1 MTHPIS
7 FHPSLPSRMALALA
21 IAIPTLLEGAPKYL
35 GPSAIVASP
44 DGARLYVACADA
56 AKVVSVDLASG
67 KAGPSASVPG
77 EPTGLV
83 MSPDGKTL
91 YATCGM
97 PAGAVCL
104 VDPVSMK
111 VTATMPAGHT
121 PTGLAPHPDGRR
133 LYVCNRFNDDV
144 SVIDVATSK
153 ELSRIPVVREP
164 VGAVATPDGK
174 TVYVINHLPR
184 AKADGDIVAAQVT
197 AIDAASGQTSPIP
210 LPNGST
216 GLRGIC
222 ITPDG
227 KHVLV
232 THILARFHLPTTQLE
247 RGWQN
252 TNALSI
258 IDAANRRLVNTVLL
272 DDVDLGAANPWGVA
286 CAPDGKWVA
295 VAHYGTHE
303 ISLID
308 LPGVLAKIAQ
318 IPAELPAGGAPTYTG
333 GRYIPASQ
341 AEVPNDLA
349 FLVDLRRRVHLDGK
363 GPRGVA
369 IAGAKA
375 YATMYFSDRLSA
387 VDLAAESRA
396 QAAALPIGPEPKW
409 DKVRRGEVIFADA
422 TICFQHWQSCA
433 SCHPDAR
440 ADGLNWDLLNDGI
453 GNPKNNKSML
463 LTHKTPPAMFSG
475 VRDSAEAA
483 VRSGFRHILFAVVP
497 DEDAACVD
505 EYLKSLKPVPSPRLV
520 GGKLSPAA
528 ERGKSLFAAPE
539 VGCAECHPAPLFTNM
554 KEYDLGTIKRKDAD
568 PKVDTPTLVECWRTA
583 PYLHDGRYLD
593 MRELLKQGEH
603 GFSKEKPMLLSDDDL
618 KDLAEYVLSL

>member
-1 MTHPIS
+1 MNHP
-7 FHPSLPSRMALALA
+7 
-21 IAIPTLLEGAPKYL
+21 IPTLIIRHWWMPLALVSAMSTMADAAPLSL
-35 GPSAIVASP
+35 GPSAVVASP
-44 DGARLYVACADA
+44 DGSRLFVACADA
-56 AKVVSVDLASG
+56 AKVMAIDLTSG
-67 KAGPSASVPG
+67 KPGASATVPG
-77 EPTGLV
+77 EPTGLAL
-83 MSPDGKTL
+83 SPDGKTL

-97 PAGAVCL
+97 PDGVVCL
-104 VDPVSMK
+104 IDP
-111 VTATMPAGHT
+111 ATMKSMGKIETGHT
-121 PTGLAPHPDGRR
+121 PTGAAPHPDGKR
-133 LYVCNRFNDDV
+133 LYVCNRFDNDV
-144 SVIDVATSK
+144 SVIDLGTAK
-153 ELSRIPVVREP
+153 EASRIPVVREP

-174 TVYVINHLPR
+174 SVYVINHLPLAR
-184 AKADGDIVAAQVT
+184 SDGDVVSAQIT
-197 AIDAASGQTSPIP
+197 AIDAASGQTTAIH

-258 IDAANRRLVNTVLL
+258 IDAANRKLINTVLL

-286 CAPDGKWVA
+286 SSPDGKWVA

-303 ISLID
+303 VSLID
-308 LPGVLAKIAQ
+308 FPGLLAKIAQ
-318 IPAELPAGGAPTYTG
+318 IPAEPPAGGAPAYTG
-333 GRYIPASQ
+333 GRYLPSSQ
-341 AEVPNDLA
+341 ADIPNDLA
-349 FLVDLRRRVHLDGK
+349 FLVDLRQRVHLQGK
-363 GPRGVA
+363 GARGIA

-375 YATMYFSDRLSA
+375 YAAMYFSDRLSA
-387 VDLAAESRA
+387 TDLAAESRP
-396 QAAALPIGPEPKW
+396 QAASLPLGPEPKW
-409 DKVRRGEVIFADA
+409 DKARRGEVIFADA

-440 ADGLNWDLLNDGI
+440 ADALNWDLLNDGI

-520 GGKLSPAA
+520 KGKLSPAA
-528 ERGKSLFAAPE
+528 ERGRSLFSAPE
-539 VGCAECHPAPLFTNM
+539 VGCSECHPAPLYTNL
-554 KEYDLGTIKRKDAD
+554 KEYDLGTVKRPDAD
-568 PKVDTPTLVECWRTA
+568 PKVDTPTLIECWRTA
-583 PYLHDGRYLD
+583 PYLHDGRDIDIFGLI
-593 MRELLKQGEH
+593 KKGEH
-603 GFSKEKPMLLSDDDL
+603 GFNKEKPMLLSDDDVR
-618 KDLAEYVLSL
+618 DLAEFVLSL